1 MHWSDQYMNRPY
13 VPDTGDCA
21 AFAELVAREV
31 LGICPKLPEFHE
43 DALRAQAAQIAR
55 AKADFAERVAEPIEG
70 HPVLLM
76 SRGDLFHIGVM
87 CQLAGEWWVLHADK
101 SFGAVIRQRLRAMTM
116 VDCKI
121 EGFYRWKS

>member
-1 MHWSDQYMNRPY
+1 MHWSDRYLNRPY
-13 VPDTGDCA
+13 VPEVGDCA

-31 LGICPKLPEFHE
+31 LGIAPGLPGSHE
-43 DALRAQAAQIAR
+43 DTLRAQAAQIAR
-55 AKADFAERVAEPIEG
+55 VKADFADRVDQPVEG
-70 HPVLLM
+70 HPVLLT

-87 CQLAGEWWVLHADK
+87 CQLVGEWWVLHADK

-116 VDCKI
+116 IDYKI

>member
-1 MHWSDQYMNRPY
+1 MHWSDRYLNRPY
-13 VPDTGDCA
+13 VPQVGDCA
-21 AFAELVAREV
+21 ALAALVAREV
-31 LGICPKLPEFHE
+31 LGIVPDLPDSHE
-43 DALRAQAAQIAR
+43 DTLRAQAAQIAR
-55 AKADFAERVAEPIEG
+55 VKADFADRVGQPVEG
-70 HPVLLM
+70 HPVLLT

-116 VDCKI
+116 IDYKI